1 MIFVQKKGR
10 GRLSIIN
17 RKQKEPAYVD
27 TALNMGSENY
37 ESFANR
43 DTPIPVVK
51 VHGASNDGTPTAADS
66 RTPNADTKTSHRLSA
81 SKLKDKLES
90 LGDNMTRES
99 GSRMGD
105 KMFNL

>member
-1 MIFVQKKGR
+1 
-10 GRLSIIN
+10 
-17 RKQKEPAYVD
+17 
-27 TALNMGSENY
+27 MGFNNSE
-37 ESFANR
+37 SLANR
-43 DTPIPVVK
+43 DAPIPVVR
-51 VHGASNDGTPTAADS
+51 VHGASNDGTPTASDS

-81 SKLKDKLES
+81 TKLKDKLES